1 MQIFLHTEVV
11 TYSVLIFVVEY
22 DIINKPINSN
32 LTREV
37 VPVKKKAFF
46 ILGIVV
52 VLLVAVALVTS
63 YIDSARVRNSVEP
76 KCTIKIVSEDGN
88 KVTYWGLGYKVVR
101 YPSVSPN
108 EPYKNNRGVK
118 YGGWFMNYEL
128 PVGITKEEAVKI
140 AQNDIN
146 KIEKT
151 TIINFENPTV
161 EEVVLDE
168 KVSIYLFNAD
178 EKIEEKTAYRI
189 TFNTEED
196 GLLGPIVYYV
206 DKDNGKLLGLDYRE

>member
-1 MQIFLHTEVV
+1 M
-11 TYSVLIFVVEY
+11 
-22 DIINKPINSN
+22 
-32 LTREV
+32 
-37 VPVKKKAFF
+37 KKKIF
-46 ILGIVV
+46 IFLGIVV
-52 VLLVAVALVTS
+52 VLLVSAALVTN

-76 KCTIKIVSEDGN
+76 KCTIKIVSEGGN
-88 KVTYWGLGYKVVR
+88 KVTYWGLGYKVIR

-118 YGGWFMNYEL
+118 YGSWFMNYKL

-140 AQNDIN
+140 AQNDM
-146 KIEKT
+146 KGIEKS

-161 EEVVLDE
+161 EELVLDE

-178 EKIEEKTAYRI
+178 ENIEGKKAYRI
-189 TFNTEED
+189 TFNTEQD
-196 GLLGPIVYYV
+196 GLLGPIVYYI

>member
-1 MQIFLHTEVV
+1 M
-11 TYSVLIFVVEY
+11 
-22 DIINKPINSN
+22 
-32 LTREV
+32 
-37 VPVKKKAFF
+37 KKKIFI

-52 VLLVAVALVTS
+52 VLLVSSALVTS

-76 KCTIKIVSEDGN
+76 KYTIKIVSEDGN
-88 KVTYWGLGYKVVR
+88 KVTYWGLGYKVIR

-118 YGGWFMNYEL
+118 YGSWFMKYEL

-140 AQNDIN
+140 AQNDI
-146 KIEKT
+146 KETEKS
-151 TIINFENPTV
+151 TIINFDNPIV
-161 EEVVLDE
+161 EELVMDE

-178 EKIEEKTAYRI
+178 ENIEEKKAYRI
-189 TFNTEED
+189 TFNTEQD

>member
-1 MQIFLHTEVV
+1 M
-11 TYSVLIFVVEY
+11 
-22 DIINKPINSN
+22 
-32 LTREV
+32 
-37 VPVKKKAFF
+37 KKKAFF

-128 PVGITKEEAVKI
+128 PVGITKEEAVKF

-146 KIEKT
+146 EIEKT

-178 EKIEEKTAYRI
+178 EKIEGKTAYRI

-196 GLLGPIVYYV
+196 GLLGPIVYYI